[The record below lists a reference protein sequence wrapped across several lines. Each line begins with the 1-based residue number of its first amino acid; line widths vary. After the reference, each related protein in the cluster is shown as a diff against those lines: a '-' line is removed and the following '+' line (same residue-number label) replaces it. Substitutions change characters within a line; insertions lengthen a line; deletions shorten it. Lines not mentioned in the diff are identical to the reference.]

1 MVGIIILNFNK
12 YELTISCMKSISE
25 RIDYRIY
32 VVDNGSNAKN
42 LEALKNKLKQFQD
55 YVLIENKE
63 NLGFSKGM
71 NVGVKQ
77 AIKDGCEYILFT
89 NSDILFLPNSIRHLQ
104 LSLDQDYSIGI
115 VGPRIIDTNGR
126 EQHFNVLKRENLFEY
141 FLMETLISI
150 MLPASYKRKFL
161 MDERISYTKKDY
173 VYSLSGCIF
182 MMRKEDVEAIC
193 YLDEYPFLYSEE
205 FILAEKMIQLGKK
218 ELYDGT
224 ITIKHNHQGSTTQGS
239 AFVEKHKIRS
249 RLYYLKKYRNTSY
262 FYRKIIFYFMLIN
275 PLLLHK
281 VNESSK
287 KFYNETKRF
296 VR

>member
-1 MVGIIILNFNK
+1 MVGIIILNYNK

-25 RIDYRIY
+25 MINYRIY
-32 VVDNGSNAKN
+32 VVDNGSDANN
-42 LEALKNKLKQFQD
+42 VEALKNQLEQFQG

-89 NSDILFLPNSIRHLQ
+89 NSDILFFSNSIEQLQ
-104 LSLDQDYSIGI
+104 LSLDQDDSVGI
-115 VGPRIIDTNGR
+115 VGPRIIDADGR
-126 EQHFNVLKRENLFEY
+126 EQHFNVLKRETLFEY
-141 FLMETLISI
+141 FLMETVLSI
-150 MLPASYKRKFL
+150 LLPAGYKRKFL
-161 MDERISYTKKDY
+161 MDESISYTKKEY

-182 MMRKEDVEAIC
+182 MMRKEDVEAIG

-205 FILAEKMIQLGKK
+205 FILAEKMLHLGKK

-224 ITIKHNHQGSTTQGS
+224 ITITHNHQGSTTQGS

-249 RLYYLKKYRNTSY
+249 RLYYLKKYRDTSY
-262 FYRKIIFYFMLIN
+262 FYRKIIFYLMLIN

-281 VNESSK
+281 VNGSSK

-296 VR
+296 AR